1 MHNKFKR
8 DLLQSLSEHEVL
20 QILDYLDFRSLIKCG
35 TCCKVLYLLCNDCRS
50 CNPTVITRTLS
61 TFAQIP
67 SLFNNL
73 QSTPTCAIV
82 FDTKHRK
89 STPLELSA
97 ALKLLPP
104 TVQVLYA
111 ETGYVECA
119 TAGHTS
125 YIGNR
130 SSSKD
135 GKFSIMLCAFPEAYA
150 TSFIIEER
158 ILESSDSAFPIN
170 HDILSTSGMEDP
182 TGSTLH
188 IHIF

>member
-20 QILDYLDFRSLIKCG
+20 QILDYLDFKSLIKCG
-35 TCCKVLYLLCNDCRS
+35 TCCKVLYLLSNDCRS
-50 CNPTVITRTLS
+50 CNPIVITRTLS
-61 TFAQIP
+61 TFGQIP
-67 SLFNNL
+67 SLLDNI

-82 FDTKHRK
+82 FDRKHGK
-89 STPLELSA
+89 STPSELSA

-119 TAGHTS
+119 IAVRTS

-130 SSSKD
+130 KSAKD

-158 ILESSDSAFPIN
+158 NSGTLLDPAFLIN
-170 HDILSTSGMEDP
+170 HHVLSTSGMEDP
-182 TGSTLH
+182 TGSK
-188 IHIF
+188 I